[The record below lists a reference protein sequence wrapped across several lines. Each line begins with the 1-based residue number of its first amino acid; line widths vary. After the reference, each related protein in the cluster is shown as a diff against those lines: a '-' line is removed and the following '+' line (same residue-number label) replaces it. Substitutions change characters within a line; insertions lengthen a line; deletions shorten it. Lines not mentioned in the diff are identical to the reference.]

1 MHFPMADQRPITPS
15 PRLADAAL
23 AALGGRLDED
33 DWIDFRVIVPA
44 KYALIRAA
52 LERLKQLEDSND

>member
-1 MHFPMADQRPITPS
+1 MTDQHPIALP

-23 AALGGRLDED
+23 AALGGR
-33 DWIDFRVIVPA
+33 IDFRVINAA
-44 KYALIRAA
+44 KYARIRAA

>member
-1 MHFPMADQRPITPS
+1 MPDQHPITHT

-33 DWIDFRVIVPA
+33 GFQIDFRVISPA
-44 KYALIRAA
+44 DYAPIRAA
-52 LERLKQLEDSND
+52 LERLKQLEDSNV